1 MVFNIIENLD
11 LWLVFS
17 LKWLAEKLFIG
28 IAKVMYDN
36 VLIND
41 ILFFI
46 EIGDQWSYHT
56 PTHHH
61 HTLLESLKNERK
73 LCIKYFIN
81 MQCSSELLLCV
92 QAALYTYRWF
102 VI

>member
-36 VLIND
+36 AMIND
-41 ILFFI
+41 CLFFI

-61 HTLLESLKNERK
+61 HTHLESLKNERK
-73 LCIKYFIN
+73 SCIKYFIN
-81 MQCSSELLLCV
+81 MQCSSELRLCV
-92 QAALYTYRWF
+92 QAALYT
-102 VI
+102 